1 MHIDREQFLNELK
14 LRKQIRRAIGV
25 VKKRKLDEEKKL
37 RSLIRT
43 LILQEAQA
51 TDVATEVPHKSTGIN
66 VLEDLLKKIIPVL
79 EDDFKSLTT
88 DASQRGSFRSHII
101 MAVKNSL
108 AAPKVNVHAGEKE
121 KFVPIK
127 EQDINVKVQD
137 EEDVG
142 EEAFID
148 IEPEEEV
155 EKDPKDEFGIAGE
168 DETGRNVAYASYNKV
183 EKNILDS
190 YDVLSNEE
198 DRETFYDYLITNLKL
213 YFDKFEDELQTS
225 VEEPTTPEYEEA
237 EEAPAE
243 EVPAEEEPALAGL

>member
-1 MHIDREQFLNELK
+1 MHINREQFLNELK

-25 VKKRKLDEEKKL
+25 IKKKKLNEETKL
-37 RSLIRT
+37 RSLIRS

-51 TDVATEVPHKSTGIN
+51 TDIPTEVPHKSTGIN

-88 DASQRGSFRSHII
+88 DETQRVSFRSHII

-108 AAPKVNVHAGEKE
+108 AAPKVNVQAGGDGEKE

-137 EEDVG
+137 DADVG

-155 EKDPKDEFGIAGE
+155 EKDPKEDFGIPGE

-225 VEEPTTPEYEEA
+225 VQEPTTPEYEAA
-237 EEAPAE
+237 EEP
-243 EVPAEEEPALAGL
+243 EPASL